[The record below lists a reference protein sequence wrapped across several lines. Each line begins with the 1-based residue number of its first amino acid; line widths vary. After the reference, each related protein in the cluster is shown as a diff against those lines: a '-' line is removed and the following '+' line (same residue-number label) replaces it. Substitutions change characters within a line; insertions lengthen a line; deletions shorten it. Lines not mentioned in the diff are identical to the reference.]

1 MLPRSALERKRA
13 AQARAA
19 FARRYDSMGLD
30 IEENDVEKAPSDA
43 MEDYL
48 RSVRVEAGLES

>member
-1 MLPRSALERKRA
+1 
-13 AQARAA
+13 
-19 FARRYDSMGLD
+19 MGLD

>member
-1 MLPRSALERKRA
+1 MHGRVVQHAVR
-13 AQARAA
+13 A